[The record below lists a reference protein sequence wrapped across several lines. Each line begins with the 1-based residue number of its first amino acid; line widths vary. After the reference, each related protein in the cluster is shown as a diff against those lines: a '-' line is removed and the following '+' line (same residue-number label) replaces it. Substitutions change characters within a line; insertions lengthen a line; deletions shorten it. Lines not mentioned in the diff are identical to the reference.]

1 MNDVESNTS
10 MTQIETETMSKLPE
24 TKAIILERDASV
36 LTLWLNQPE
45 TKNAISDEVTNE
57 IHATL
62 DAIRDDR
69 SIRTL
74 IIRGKGGIFC
84 AGGNLKDF
92 SSGQSSETEYSEAEI
107 KAYIARGNRTFGDL
121 LIKLNEQ
128 PQTVITLVE
137 GAAIGGGLGL
147 ACLSDVCIVTR
158 DCRFRLSETS
168 LGLPPAQIAPFV
180 AERVGLTQ
188 ARRLMLTGARFK
200 GEEAV
205 SLGIAHILAEDS
217 ADLEA
222 KCAEV
227 LKQISY
233 CAPGACAITKSI
245 LFESARLSRSEALDF
260 AAEGFATCLMSE
272 EGREGIGAFI
282 EKRAPSWAK

>member
-1 MNDVESNTS
+1 M
-10 MTQIETETMSKLPE
+10 
-24 TKAIILERDASV
+24 

-45 TKNAISDEVTNE
+45 SRNAIDDVMVAE

-62 DAIRDDR
+62 DAIREDR

-74 IIRGKGGIFC
+74 VIRGKGGFFC
-84 AGGNLKDF
+84 AGGNLKGF
-92 SSGQSSETEYSEAEI
+92 KAGQGHEEVTEETVAF
-107 KAYIARGNRTFGDL
+107 GNRQFGHL

-158 DCRFRLSETS
+158 DAKFRLSETS
-168 LGLPPAQIAPFV
+168 LGIPPAQIAPFV
-180 AERVGLTQ
+180 TERVGLTQ

-205 SLGIAHILAEDS
+205 QYGLAHILAEDS
-217 ADLEA
+217 DDLEA
-222 KCAEV
+222 KCEDV
-227 LKQISY
+227 LKQVAF
-233 CAPGACAITKSI
+233 CAPNANAVTKDI
-245 LFESARLSRSEALDF
+245 IFESTRLPRSEALDH
-260 AAEGFATCLMSE
+260 AARGFGACMLSE
-272 EGREGIGAFI
+272 EGKEGITAFV
-282 EKRAPSWAK
+282 EKRTPAWAER

>member
-1 MNDVESNTS
+1 MP
-10 MTQIETETMSKLPE
+10 KLPE
-24 TKAIILERDASV
+24 TSQIELEQNGSV

-45 TKNAISDEVTNE
+45 TRNALTEQMTSE

-74 IIRGKGGIFC
+74 IIRGKGGFFC

-92 SSGQSSETEYSEAEI
+92 DAGQKVDISEEEMA
-107 KAYIARGNRTFGDL
+107 ALIAKGNRKFGEL

-147 ACLSDVCIVTR
+147 ACLSDVSIVTR
-158 DCRFRLSETS
+158 DARFRLSETS
-168 LGLPPAQIAPFV
+168 LGIPPAQIAPFV
-180 AERVGLTQ
+180 TERVGLTQ
-188 ARRLMLTGARFK
+188 ARMLMLTGAKFK

-205 SLGIAHILAEDS
+205 NLGLAHILADDS
-217 ADLEA
+217 EDLER
-222 KCAEV
+222 KCADV
-227 LKQISY
+227 LAQIAF
-233 CAPGACAITKSI
+233 CAPGASAVTKTI
-245 LFESARLSRSEALDF
+245 IFESTRRPTESALDF
-260 AAEGFATCLMSE
+260 AAEGFARCLLSD
-272 EGREGIGAFI
+272 EGREGIGAFV
-282 EKRAPSWAK
+282 EKRAPSWSKQ